1 MYTEQFQIE
10 SRNGDRS
17 PEVFPHHHTPIIAD
31 GTAVTRIE
39 SLLFGLRLRHWLTES
54 DRALLD
60 QLAPEHGLVFLIHHD
75 QYLHPE
81 GLSLFPLETI
91 ETGLRND
98 GDAFFTQSFRSRNG
112 SNGHCY
118 RIHTARVGALSDRTL
133 ILGLMA
139 PERFAHPGD
148 DDHGFMQ
155 IVSMFREADRS
166 LQDVCSELAPHL
178 ASEEPI
184 LLINR
189 SSGRIVT
196 ANQPMLT
203 LMGRGLQRV
212 ADREFGALKN
222 LLADRSKRRK
232 LSMTALSRSCLSL
245 CVLTLAEPVP
255 TVKETT
261 MTASSVPTGFLTSM
275 QNTVASIVAC
285 GKQLETLIG
294 YCAGHPAHELLR
306 IVLEESSDLSRQV
319 DRFHLLAHADR
330 YPPVEVDLLSALR
343 IAVDKVSARRPDSTL
358 TLVSTMASLPPAYL
372 PKAAPSFLFEA
383 LLNAHLSSSSTSTRT
398 TITTD
403 LCANGEGLRVQ
414 CVTDSPDPRWRS
426 AFSEDWIT
434 YASGLANALSVH
446 MTNNSDTLGQTLE
459 TAMVIPLTEVISHE
473 RIA

>member
-17 PEVFPHHHTPIIAD
+17 PELFPHHHTPMITD
-31 GTAVTRIE
+31 STAVTRIE
-39 SLLFGLRLRHWLTES
+39 SLLLGLRLRHWLTDS
-54 DRALLD
+54 DRTLLD
-60 QLAPEHGLVFLIHHD
+60 QLAPDHGLVFLIHHE

-81 GLSLFPLETI
+81 GLPLFPLETI
-91 ETGLRND
+91 ETGLCSD
-98 GDAFFTQSFRSRNG
+98 GDAFFTQRFRSRNG
-112 SNGHCY
+112 SNGHSY
-118 RIHTARVGALSDRTL
+118 RIHTARIGELNDRTL

-139 PERFAHPGD
+139 PERLAYPGD
-148 DDHGFMQ
+148 DEHGFMQ
-155 IVSMFREADRS
+155 IVRQFREADRS
-166 LQDVCSELAPHL
+166 LQGVCSELAPLL
-178 ASEEPI
+178 ASGEPI

-203 LMGRGLQRV
+203 LLGRDLQRV

-222 LLADRSKRRK
+222 LLAERSKRRK
-232 LSMTALSRSCLSL
+232 LSMTALSRSCLNL
-245 CVLTLAEPVP
+245 CLLTLAKPVP
-255 TVKETT
+255 SVKESPVS
-261 MTASSVPTGFLTSM
+261 APSVPTGFLTSM

-306 IVLEESSDLSRQV
+306 IVLEESADLSRQV
-319 DRFHLLAHADR
+319 ERFHLLAHAHR

-343 IAVDKVSARRPDSTL
+343 IAVDKVSARRPDCTL

-383 LLNAHLSSSSTSTRT
+383 LLNAHLSSSSASTRT
-398 TITTD
+398 TVTTD
-403 LCANGEGLRVQ
+403 LCSNGEGLRVQ

-426 AFSEDWIT
+426 AFDHDWIT
-434 YASGLANALSVH
+434 YATGLANALSVD
-446 MTNNSDTLGQTLE
+446 MTSNSGTLGQTLE
-459 TAMVIPLTEVISHE
+459 TALVIPLTEVISHE